1 MYIAEF
7 EKIKM
12 EDLEQQMIMVK
23 LFYKF
28 LKKFVNKSLS
38 FPSLYSIQG
47 IGELKKLGHQVEFT
61 N

>member
-28 LKKFVNKSLS
+28 LKKFVNKSIS
-38 FPSLYSIQG
+38 FPSLYSIQE
-47 IGELKKLGHQVEFT
+47 IGELKK
-61 N
+61 